1 MVTDGD
7 VNIKDRV
14 FLHTDGDGKWYVVRP
29 FDLRQALLPYDD
41 PILSIR
47 HYVGKSEEKDVY
59 VIDSRS
65 KDPST
70 KPAYAHRLLNKSSM
84 RACRASLE
92 KCNKFPCLL
101 DLISFYILNAYMID
115 TRA

>member
-1 MVTDGD
+1 MVPDGD

-47 HYVGKSEEKDVY
+47 HYVGKSEEKNVY

-70 KPAYAHRLLNKSSM
+70 KPAYAHRLLNKSSTPA
-84 RACRASLE
+84 RHASLE

-101 DLISFYILNAYMID
+101 DLIFLYFKCIYD
-115 TRA
+115 